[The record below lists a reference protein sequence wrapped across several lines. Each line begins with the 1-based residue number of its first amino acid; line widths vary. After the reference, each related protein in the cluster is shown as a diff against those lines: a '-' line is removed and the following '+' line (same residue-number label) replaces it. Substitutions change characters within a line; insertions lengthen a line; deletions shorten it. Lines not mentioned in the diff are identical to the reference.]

1 MCAGECK
8 YHVLGQEQGLAVG
21 FMLLKVPVCHLD
33 CCLNL
38 EQWKVFASY
47 KWSPFCGSRQR
58 MGRTDVGGVLAVPS
72 LSLEFCIEGR
82 WGGFVLWKNEWKMWG
97 HEDVTK
103 DSKEKKYVC
112 ALACHLKTPGGSSLP
127 KSLYRCYFRR
137 VKVLTWW
144 KRSIIFFSKAETSC
158 ELFGRKTVYQW
169 CPSPKCYKA
178 TQ

>member
-38 EQWKVFASY
+38 EQLLPTSDHRFVAAGSGWAEQMWEVCWQCHHCHWNSAS
-47 KWSPFCGSRQR
+47 KG
-58 MGRTDVGGVLAVPS
+58 GGVAL
-72 LSLEFCIEGR
+72 FCEKLNGKCEVMR
-82 WGGFVLWKNEWKMWG
+82 MLQRTARKRNTYVLWLAIWK
-97 HEDVTK
+97 H
-103 DSKEKKYVC
+103 
-112 ALACHLKTPGGSSLP
+112 PGVLP
-127 KSLYRCYFRR
+127 CQRVLYRCYFRR

-169 CPSPKCYKA
+169 CPSPKCYKT